1 MAIRSCFFNSVNGD
15 RVYNAY
21 RFAEYFASFIAN
33 GVFPNPSTGFQVMS
47 SEGMRVKISPGKA
60 WINGY
65 FAINDDDIF
74 TDIEVADGVQDRI
87 DRVVLR
93 YSLLSRDIQL
103 SVKKGVPSEN
113 PLAPELT
120 RNSEEYELGLA
131 TININRGVIK
141 IGQADITDTR
151 LDNSVCGIVHGL
163 VDQVDTTTLFN
174 QYQTWLNNKKTEF
187 DTDLEQYKTNKKNEI
202 NNWFIDKK
210 SEWESWYNT
219 NTTQLLNAFNTW
231 FEDVKNLLSGDVAG
245 NIINKIDK
253 VDKKVDNLNS
263 KVDTTAANLNQK
275 MTEIVNAHSG
285 KTVNSEE
292 GVHGFRFFEDSFQC
306 YDDVEKKWMDIE
318 SGSGV
323 PPDNVSGFIIHS
335 GNNKL
340 TIKWSDPQDTIIEGQ
355 TLSTWEGTKLVYK
368 AGSYP
373 ENIKDG
379 IVAVDN
385 KERDKYKYDGF
396 VINGLTNGTA
406 YYFQLFPYSD
416 KKAVNSNSTNRDTA
430 IPSHYKVMTVKVD
443 MNNPNP
449 FTSVTYH
456 DDAENMNPASNK
468 WDDFFGHYPCLFKDG
483 QEVGKL
489 NPDDFTKFENGNLA
503 DIESGTKGDVMI
515 CFPVKG
521 IYFNKNG
528 NILTVKMT
536 DELNNPDFQYYAHT
550 ADDNVVKDKVYVG
563 AFLGYETHY
572 SPSATLNEMP
582 NNKIRSLTNK
592 YIVERNLEGNLPV
605 GDPDNFFSVLCKRNG
620 ENYDA
625 YGFYQHMF
633 IQVMYLLKYKNL
645 NSKKVIGI
653 GLTNNRNTGG
663 TESKGM
669 DYGTQN
675 TTDPIKLFGIEGL
688 WGNTSVLLKGLKQS
702 NGKLITKHGNYNNET
717 IRYYFTKVVGNNEF
731 GFVPTDPESSG
742 GNAGSSTTYFCDYSF
757 FYAEG
762 SRSIC
767 TGNSTQNTNKAIF
780 SMIKINN
787 NATDGA
793 CRLIYL

>member
-1 MAIRSCFFNSVNGD
+1 MRSCFFNSINKD
-15 RVYNAY
+15 RVYNAEI
-21 RFAEYFASFIAN
+21 FAEYFATFIGNGIFGNKSDNLQVLAN
-33 GVFPNPSTGFQVMS
+33 DNM
-47 SEGMRVKISPGKA
+47 KISIQPGKC

-65 FAINDDDIF
+65 L
-74 TDIEVADGVQDRI
+74 GVQDIQYNFIVDPGDNVLNRI
-87 DRVVLR
+87 DRIVAYLDLIERKVDLK
-93 YSLLSRDIQL
+93 L
-103 SVKKGVPSEN
+103 KKGEYATEPVAREVIRDGS
-113 PLAPELT
+113 T
-120 RNSEEYELGLA
+120 YELSLA
-131 TININRGVIK
+131 TIYINKASVTIT
-141 IGQADITDTR
+141 QADITDTR

-187 DTDLEQYKTNKKNEI
+187 DTDLKNYKENKKNEI
-202 NNWFIDKK
+202 DNWFGDKK
-210 SEWESWYNT
+210 NEWESWYNT
-219 NTTQLLNAFNTW
+219 NTTAFFNAWNEW
-231 FEDVKNLLSGDVAG
+231 FEGVKNIFDGDVAG

-253 VDKKVDNLNS
+253 VDKKVDKLNN
-263 KVDTTAANLNQK
+263 KVDTTVANLNQK
-275 MTEIVNAHSG
+275 MTEIVNAHSN
-285 KTVNSEE
+285 KTVNSKE
-292 GVHGFRFFEDSFQC
+292 GIHGFRFFEDSFQC
-306 YDDVEKKWMDIE
+306 YDDAEKKWVDIE
-318 SGSGV
+318 SGSGL
-323 PPDNVSGFIIHS
+323 PPDNVSNFIIHS
-335 GNNKL
+335 GNGKL
-340 TIKWSDPQDTIIEGQ
+340 TIKWSDPRNTIVEGQ
-355 TLSTWEGTKLVYK
+355 TLSTWAGTKLVYK

-416 KKAVNSNSTNRDTA
+416 KKAVNSNSINRDTA
-430 IPSHYKVMTVKVD
+430 IPNSYKVMTVKVD

-489 NPDDFTKFENGNLA
+489 NPNDFTKFENGNLA

-515 CFPVKG
+515 CFPLKG
-521 IYFNKNG
+521 ICFNRNG

-550 ADDNVVKDKVYVG
+550 TDDNVVKDKVYIG
-563 AFLGYETHY
+563 AFLGHETHY
-572 SPSATLNEMP
+572 SSSATLNEMP

-592 YIVERNLEGNLPV
+592 YIMERNLEGNLPV

-669 DYGTQN
+669 DYGTQY

-688 WGNTSVLLKGLKQS
+688 WGATSVLLKGLRQS
-702 NGKLITKHGNYNNET
+702 NGKLITKHGNYNNGT
-717 IRYYFTKVVGNNEF
+717 IRYYFTKVVGNTEF
-731 GFVPTDPESSG
+731 GFVPTGPESSG

-757 FYAEG
+757 FYEEG
-762 SRSIC
+762 NKSIC

-787 NATDGA
+787 NATNGV